1 MGLPVRKMEQHY
13 TYRDYRQWPDDERW
27 ELIDGVAY
35 AMSAPTFGHQEI
47 VVELGRQFGNFLKG
61 KDCRVVVA
69 PCDVFFYRLREQD
82 EDDIDTV
89 VQPDVLVV
97 CDRDKIRDRG
107 VWGAPDLVVEI
118 LSPSTSRKD
127 QNEKFNLYQRS
138 GVKEYWVVDP
148 TGHWIQQYVLGPH
161 GQFGIEVTFEGKGT
175 LECQVLPGFR
185 LIVAELWPEKT

>member
-148 TGHWIQQYVLGPH
+148 KGHWLQQYLKGDDGLFAP
-161 GQFGIEVTFEGKGT
+161 EVTLDGTGT
-175 LECQVLPGFR
+175 LECQVLPG
-185 LIVAELWPEKT
+185 LAIDIGSLWTTDL

>member
-13 TYRDYRQWPDDERW
+13 VYRDYRQWPDDERW

-35 AMSAPTFGHQEI
+35 AMSGPSTGHQGIAMEM
-47 VVELGRQFGNFLKG
+47 GRQLANFLKG
-61 KDCRVVVA
+61 KDCRVFPA

-89 VQPDVLVV
+89 VQPDLLVV
-97 CDRDKIRDRG
+97 CDPEKIRPRG

-148 TGHWIQQYVLGPH
+148 AGQWMQQYVLGAN
-161 GQFGIEVTFEGKGT
+161 GQFGIEVTFEKKGT
-175 LECQVLPGFR
+175 LECRVLPGFN
-185 LIVAELWPEKT
+185 LSVAELWPA